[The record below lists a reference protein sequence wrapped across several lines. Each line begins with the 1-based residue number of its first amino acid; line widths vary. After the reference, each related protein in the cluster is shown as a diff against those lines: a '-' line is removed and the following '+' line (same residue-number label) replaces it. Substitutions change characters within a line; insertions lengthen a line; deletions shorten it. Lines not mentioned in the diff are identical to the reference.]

1 MKTVF
6 QSNSELASVFASQ
19 KQSNGRSNSMFFEHG
34 TAYSYGYHYIGA
46 KFVTANNGEKICF
59 VNSRYY
65 STTTSK
71 HCSELRNAIP
81 DGIKVFRVP
90 LPRVFDLDQLPNI
103 IKVMTEQAEGYLS
116 KQLTA
121 RKSTIHFYLAQNI
134 IEDIKEI
141 SELFGLNVPR
151 NWDFKNYELAR
162 QKVSLI
168 QNAK

>member
-6 QSNSELASVFASQ
+6 NSNTQLAQTFAIQS
-19 KQSNGRSNSMFFEHG
+19 QSHGRTKSMFFEYG

-46 KFVTANNGEKICF
+46 KFVTANNGEKVCF

-65 STTTSK
+65 SPTTAK
-71 HCSELRNAIP
+71 HCGQLWNAIP

-90 LPRVFDLDQLPNI
+90 LPRVFDLDQLPTI
-103 IKVMTEQAEGYLS
+103 IKVMTEQAEGYLF

-121 RKSTIHFYLAQNI
+121 RKNTVNFYIANNLI
-134 IEDIKEI
+134 SDIKEI

-151 NWDFKNYELAR
+151 NWDFKNYEQAR
-162 QKVSLI
+162 QKIYTI
-168 QNAK
+168 QNAA

>member
-19 KQSNGRSNSMFFEHG
+19 KQFNGRANSMFFQRE
-34 TAYSYGYHYIGA
+34 TAYSYGYHYTAA

-59 VNSRYY
+59 VNNRYY

-71 HCSELRNAIP
+71 HCGELWKAIP

-90 LPRVFDLDQLPNI
+90 LPRVFDLDQLPTI
-103 IKVMTEQAEGYLS
+103 IKVMTEQAEGYLA

-121 RKSTIHFYLAQNI
+121 RKSTANFYMAKNI
-134 IEDIKEI
+134 IDDIKEI

-151 NWDFKNYELAR
+151 NWDFKNHELAR
-162 QKVSLI
+162 EKVYTI
-168 QNAK
+168 QNAQ

>member
-6 QSNSELASVFASQ
+6 NSNTQLAQTFAAQSQIL
-19 KQSNGRSNSMFFEHG
+19 GRTKSMFFEYG

-65 STTTSK
+65 SPTTAK
-71 HCSELRNAIP
+71 HCGQLWNAIP

-90 LPRVFDLDQLPNI
+90 LPRVFDLDKLPAI
-103 IKVMTEQAEGYLS
+103 IEEMIETAEGYLA

-121 RKSTIHFYLAQNI
+121 RKSTVNFYLAFNI
-134 IEDIKEI
+134 IGDIKEI
-141 SELFGLNVPR
+141 SELFGLNIPR
-151 NWDFKNYELAR
+151 VWDFKNFTLASE
-162 QKVSLI
+162 KVNTI
-168 QNAK
+168 QNA